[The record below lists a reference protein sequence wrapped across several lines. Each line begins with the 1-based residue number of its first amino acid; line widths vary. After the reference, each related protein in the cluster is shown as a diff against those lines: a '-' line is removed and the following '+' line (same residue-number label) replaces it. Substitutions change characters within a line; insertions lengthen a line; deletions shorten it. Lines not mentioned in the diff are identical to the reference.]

1 MDMVFTNYS
10 FYIEEMNWTPFSIAA
25 HHVDK
30 IVSPGHANGPE
41 LAKKYVYKIPEVS
54 TQALKGVQLARDL
67 NLDLIMERSV
77 PDPFMSNLLGE
88 TIIMFEDSYSQ
99 KLNVSP
105 KLTLIAKIDGMSR
118 GGSDITIVIR
128 DRYVKKLYPETQEQT
143 EAKLLATLAVWG
155 AGRGVYYFEN
165 LDEKIELNIE
175 DDWEKWYGSMEKKL
189 IEWSETLV

>member
-1 MDMVFTNYS
+1 MVFTNYS
-10 FYIEEMNWTPFSIAA
+10 FYIEEMIWTPFAIAA

-41 LAKKYVYKIPEVS
+41 LAKKYVRKIPEVS
-54 TQALKGVQLARDL
+54 TAALKGDQLVRDL
-67 NLDLIMERSV
+67 SLDLTMKRSM

-88 TIIMFEDSYSQ
+88 TIVMFENSYSQ
-99 KLNVSP
+99 KINVSP

-118 GGSDITIVIR
+118 GGSDTTIVIR
-128 DRYVKKLYPETQEQT
+128 DDYVRKMWSDTKEQT
-143 EAKLLATLAVWG
+143 EAKLLATLATWG
-155 AGRGVYYFEN
+155 ANRGVYYFEK

>member
-10 FYIEEMNWTPFSIAA
+10 FYIEEMNWTPFAIAA

-54 TQALKGVQLARDL
+54 TQVLRGVQLARDL
-67 NLDLIMERSV
+67 SLELTMERSV

-88 TIIMFEDSYSQ
+88 PIVMFEDSYSQ
-99 KLNVSP
+99 KINLSP
-105 KLTLIAKIDGMSR
+105 KLTLTAKIDGMSNT
-118 GGSDITIVIR
+118 GTIVIR
-128 DRYVKKLYPETQEQT
+128 DDYVKKIWPDTQEQT
-143 EAKLLATLAVWG
+143 EAKLLAALITWG
-155 AGRGVYYFEN
+155 ADRGVYYFEN
-165 LDEKIELNIE
+165 LDKKIELRMNLSLN
-175 DDWEKWYGSMEKKL
+175 DRWNGSMRETL